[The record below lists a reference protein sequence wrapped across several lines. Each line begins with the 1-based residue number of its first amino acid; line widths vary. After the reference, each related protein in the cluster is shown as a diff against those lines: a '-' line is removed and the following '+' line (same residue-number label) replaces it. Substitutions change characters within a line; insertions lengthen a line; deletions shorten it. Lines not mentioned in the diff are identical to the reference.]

1 MFITNGY
8 WEFQLVGSYANHLKP
23 ISPTARSS
31 FQFTKQEKFKTPPKK
46 CLICTHNGYPD
57 STQLK
62 SQVLRSPL
70 KG

>member
-31 FQFTKQEKFKTPPKK
+31 FQFTKQEKFKTPPPKK
-46 CLICTHNGYPD
+46 VFDMH
-57 STQLK
+57 TQWV
-62 SQVLRSPL
+62 S
-70 KG
+70 